1 MYSILVRI
9 ENITAERWKYLTD
22 SEGEIAV
29 YNTLQDAQTAV
40 EGLLQTKIL
49 SHIKVVKNCTITDNI
64 TIEEVEID

>member
-29 YNTLQDAQTAV
+29 YNTLEDAQTAV
-40 EGLLQTKIL
+40 EELLQTKIL

-64 TIEEVEID
+64 TIEEVEVD

>member
-1 MYSILVRI
+1 MYSILVRV

-40 EGLLQTKIL
+40 EELLQTKVL
-49 SHIKVVKNCTITDNI
+49 SHIKVVKNCTITSNI
-64 TIEEVEID
+64 TIEEVEVD

>member
-1 MYSILVRI
+1 MYSILVKV
-9 ENITAERWKYLTD
+9 ENITPERWKYLTD
-22 SEGEIAV
+22 SEGQIAV